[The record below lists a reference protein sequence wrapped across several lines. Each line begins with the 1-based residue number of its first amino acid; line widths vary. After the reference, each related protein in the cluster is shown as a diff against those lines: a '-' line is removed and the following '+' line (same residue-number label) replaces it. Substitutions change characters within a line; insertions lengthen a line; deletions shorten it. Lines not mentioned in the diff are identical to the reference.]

1 MTKMPSIVANHV
13 CIDSNSE
20 WVIESIDNQLS
31 AMKSQFNTIYYQIRH
46 AKYVFVCILYVV
58 FGLSRNLI

>member
-1 MTKMPSIVANHV
+1 M
-13 CIDSNSE
+13 
-20 WVIESIDNQLS
+20 IESIDNQLS